1 MLCVDDTLERVEMR
15 GEYIMDE
22 SGCGD
27 LLIEFAE
34 VFHCLLNTQIRSLHE
49 WEWKRGHTISEP
61 CEYKYIHVRTLIIG
75 PIFINVLYI
84 SIYN

>member
-1 MLCVDDTLERVEMR
+1 MLCVDDTLGRVEMR

-22 SGCGD
+22 SGCGG

-49 WEWKRGHTISEP
+49 WEWKRGHTISEQVYS
-61 CEYKYIHVRTLIIG
+61 CAHANHRIDLHKCTIHFIYI
-75 PIFINVLYI
+75 
-84 SIYN
+84 